1 MANNS
6 ILVFAEQRDGSL
18 KKAAF
23 EAVSEGRRL
32 ADQLGAEL
40 HVALLGSG
48 LEEPAG
54 SLEGWGADQLHTAD
68 HPELRYYSAEGYSH
82 VLSAMIGQLAPAV
95 FLLAATAM
103 GKDVAP
109 RVAAICGAGLA
120 TDCTALTVEDGQL
133 TAQRPVYA
141 GKAIATVR
149 WADQTLQMA
158 TLRPNVFPAEPREGS
173 GAPAAATFTVDGLEG
188 KIRARVQEVVG
199 GGGETK
205 DVTEADV
212 IVAGGRGM
220 KGAEHFSLL
229 EDLAAT
235 LDGAVG
241 ASRAVVDSGWVDHQK
256 QVGQTGKTVS
266 PQLYIACGISG
277 AIQHLA
283 GMSSSKCI
291 AAVNKDPEAP
301 IFKVADYGIV
311 GDLFEVLPV
320 LTEEIARL
328 KE

>member
-1 MANNS
+1 MADTS
-6 ILVFAEQRDGSL
+6 ILVFVEQRDGRL
-18 KKAAF
+18 KKAAV

-48 LEEPAG
+48 LDRLAG
-54 SLEGWGADQLHTAD
+54 DLAGWGADCLHTAD
-68 HPELRYYSAEGYSH
+68 HPELQYYSAEGYSH
-82 VLSAMIGQLAPAV
+82 VLAGMIGQLSPTV
-95 FLLAATAM
+95 FLLPATAM

-109 RVAAICGAGLA
+109 RVAAICNAGLA
-120 TDCTALTVEDGQL
+120 TDCTALSVEDGRL
-133 TAQRPVYA
+133 VARRPVYA

-149 WADQTLQMA
+149 WAEGSIQMA
-158 TLRPNVFPAEPREGS
+158 SLRPNVFPAETREGS
-173 GAPAAATFTVDGLEG
+173 GAPAVTPFAVDDLEG
-188 KIRARVQEVVG
+188 KIRARVKEVTG

-205 DVTEADV
+205 DITEADV
-212 IVAGGRGM
+212 IVAGGRGL
-220 KGAEHFSLL
+220 KGAEHFTLL
-229 EDLAAT
+229 EALAEQ
-235 LDGAVG
+235 LDAAVG
-241 ASRAVVDSGWVDHQK
+241 ASRAVVDTGWIDHQQ

-283 GMSSSKCI
+283 GMSSAKCI
-291 AAVNKDPEAP
+291 VAINKDPEAP

-311 GDLFEVLPV
+311 GDLFEVLPAF
-320 LTEEIARL
+320 TEEVARL

>member
-6 ILVFAEQRDGSL
+6 ILVFAEQRDGKL

-40 HVALLGSG
+40 HVALLGNG
-48 LEEPAG
+48 VDTLTGELAG
-54 SLEGWGADQLHTAD
+54 VGADQLHTAD
-68 HPELRYYSAEGYSH
+68 HPDLQFYSAEGYSL
-82 VLSAMIGQLAPAV
+82 VLARMIDQLSPSV
-95 FLLAATAM
+95 FLLPATAM
-103 GKDVAP
+103 GKDLAP
-109 RVAAICGAGLA
+109 RVAAVCNAGLA
-120 TDCTALTVEDGQL
+120 TDCIDLTVEDGRL
-133 TAQRPVYA
+133 IAKRPMYA

-149 WADQTLQMA
+149 WAGETLQMA
-158 TLRPNVFPAEPREGS
+158 SLRPNVFPAEIRD
-173 GAPAAATFTVDGLEG
+173 GAAPPATVPFAVEGLEG
-188 KIRARVQEVVG
+188 KIRARVKEVTG

-212 IVAGGRGM
+212 IVAGGRGL
-220 KGAEHFSLL
+220 KEAANFSLL
-229 EDLAAT
+229 EALAEK
-235 LDGAVG
+235 LDAAVG
-241 ASRAVVDSGWVDHQK
+241 ASRAVVDSGWVDHQA

-266 PQLYIACGISG
+266 PQLYIAVGISG

-291 AAVNKDPEAP
+291 VAINKDSEAP

-320 LTEEIARL
+320 LTEEVARL

>member
-1 MANNS
+1 MADTS
-6 ILVFAEQRDGSL
+6 ILVFAEQRDGRL

-40 HVALLGSG
+40 HVALLGGG
-48 LEEPAG
+48 LDTLAG
-54 SLEGWGADQLHTAD
+54 DLAGWGADFLHTAD
-68 HPELRYYSAEGYSH
+68 HPELRYYSAEGYSL
-82 VLSAMIGQLAPAV
+82 VLAGMIEQVSPAI
-95 FLLAATAM
+95 FLLPATAM

-109 RVAAICGAGLA
+109 RVAAIRGAGLA
-120 TDCTALTVEDGQL
+120 TDCIGFEFEDGRL
-133 TAQRPVYA
+133 IARRPVYA

-149 WADQTLQMA
+149 WAGDSIQMA
-158 TLRPNVFPAEPREGS
+158 TLRPNVFSAETREGS
-173 GAPAAATFTVDGLEG
+173 VTPAASPFAVECLEG
-188 KIRARVQEVVG
+188 KVRAKVREVTG
-199 GGGETK
+199 GGQTK
-205 DVTEADV
+205 DITEADV
-212 IVAGGRGM
+212 IVAGGRGL
-220 KGAEHFSLL
+220 KDAEHFLLL
-229 EDLAAT
+229 EALAEKFDA
-235 LDGAVG
+235 AVA
-241 ASRAVVDSGWVDHQK
+241 ASRAVVDSGWIDHQK

-291 AAVNKDPEAP
+291 VAINKDPEAP

-311 GDLFEVLPV
+311 GDLFKVVPA
-320 LTEEIARL
+320 LTEEVARL

>member
-1 MANNS
+1 MAHNS
-6 ILVFAEQRDGSL
+6 ILVFAEQRDGRL

-32 ADQLGAEL
+32 ADQLGSEL
-40 HVALLGSG
+40 HVALLGSDIGG
-48 LEEPAG
+48 LAG
-54 SLEGWGADQLHTAD
+54 DLEGWGADQLHTAD
-68 HPELRYYSAEGYSH
+68 HPDLLYYSGEGYSK
-82 VLSAMIGQLAPAV
+82 VLWDMISQISPAV
-95 FLLAATAM
+95 FLLPATAM

-109 RVAAICGAGLA
+109 RVAALCGAGLA
-120 TDCTALTVEDGQL
+120 TDCTALDLEDGRL
-133 TAQRPVYA
+133 VAQRPVYA
-141 GKAIATVR
+141 GKAIATVK
-149 WADQTLQMA
+149 WAGETLQMA
-158 TLRPNVFPAEPREGS
+158 TLRPNVFAAAPRDGS
-173 GAPAAATFTVDGLEG
+173 GAPASSPFAVDGLEG
-188 KIRARVQEVVG
+188 KIRARVREVVG
-199 GGGETK
+199 GSGETK

-212 IVAGGRGM
+212 IVAGGRGL

-229 EDLAAT
+229 EKLAAT

-256 QVGQTGKTVS
+256 QVGQTGKTVA
-266 PQLYIACGISG
+266 PQLYIAAGISG

-291 AAVNKDPEAP
+291 VAVNKDPEAP

-311 GDLFEVLPV
+311 GDLFEVIPA
-320 LTEEIARL
+320 LTEEFARL